1 MIRSKM
7 MKIKPLKL
15 SIEIEKSV
23 RNLFKNKNQK
33 SNQKYYNSQF
43 KTLSNQSDTTTKNM
57 TFMSSFNKTDNNQSK
72 CFDEKTIKFELI
84 KAHQKSVSNIGNHDL
99 NPDYFSLPLLTNNN
113 TLLTESINTS
123 NLYHFDNDKTKK
135 RLNKFIE
142 IQDKINKKSEENREV
157 KNLKFFNKDHNL
169 KTIS

>member
-15 SIEIEKSV
+15 SMEIEKSV
-23 RNLFKNKNQK
+23 RNLFKKKNEK
-33 SNQKYYNSQF
+33 SNQKYSNSHF

-99 NPDYFSLPLLTNNN
+99 NPDYFSLPLLTNN
-113 TLLTESINTS
+113 TLVTETINTS
-123 NLYHFDNDKTKK
+123 NLYHDDKTKK
-135 RLNKFIE
+135 RFNKFIE

-157 KNLKFFNKDHNL
+157 KNLKFFNKDQNL